1 MTRNLRIKLLLL
13 GLAAAL
19 LAWFPAAQ
27 AVLWA
32 LLDGAFGGRGGT
44 HLLATLRQTAMI
56 GALAL
61 AVLVALRAGC
71 YNLGGEGQ
79 MVIGALTAALVGLH
93 LPGPPLLVTLTALA
107 AAMLAGAAWASV
119 AAWAFT
125 GCGVPVLI
133 ASLLLNYP
141 ARSLCSWLVNGPLR
155 DEDSGLA
162 QTMRLERELWLPALP
177 GTDMNL
183 MVPLVLVL
191 ALLVHVGLTRTR
203 AGYRSALLGHS
214 AEFVRFSGMSPARL
228 TLGSMAVSGAI
239 AGLAGALAVF
249 DLHYRYVDDML
260 TAPLFAW
267 SGIAAVLL
275 VASRPA
281 WVLPAALLLAAIKTS
296 AFGLERKL
304 GLPREAA
311 DVLQALIVLAVAGGV
326 WRSNAARQSDP
337 KGQQ

>member
-1 MTRNLRIKLLLL
+1 MTRNLLIKLLLL

-183 MVPLVLVL
+183 MVPLV
-191 ALLVHVGLTRTR
+191 HVGLTRTR